1 MPLSPNFD
9 KFGYVMVIQKILF
22 NLAQNGRDIMKN
34 LLRGFYKYVIFAFI
48 VNIYQETLANNVKSA
63 TR

>member
-1 MPLSPNFD
+1 MPLSPNFE
-9 KFGYVMVIQKILF
+9 KIGYVMVIQKILL

-34 LLRGFYKYVIFAFI
+34 ILRGFYKYVIFAII
-48 VNIYQETLANNVKSA
+48 VNIDQETLENNVKSA